1 MIVNKIS
8 VNKILFDSGNLF
20 SLAIEMTLTSQFTL
34 LTEIDPDPVELVN
47 ASSQVPLL
55 LLCEHAGHAIPKSLK
70 NLGLDKS
77 TLSSHR
83 AWDIGAE
90 TLARKLA
97 QRINAP
103 LILQRYSRLVID
115 PNRPPGSSESIPE
128 ISDRI
133 EISANKNLDFNE
145 REARR
150 QAIFEPMDQA
160 IQAAFDFTERKAAF
174 SIHSYTPVFD
184 GHEREWNAG
193 FLSRKSLSTAESLIN
208 SVAQMKPDLN
218 LAINQPYQ
226 IDDETDWF
234 IPQHAEKRLL
244 PHCLIEIR
252 NDQINHETGVSQ
264 WVKLLAKAIND
275 LMKGLL

>member
-1 MIVNKIS
+1 MIVKKIS

-20 SLAIEMTLTSQFTL
+20 SLASEMTYAAHSTL
-34 LTEIDPDPVELVN
+34 MTELDPDPVEVVN

-55 LLCEHAGHAIPKSLK
+55 LLCEHAGCAIPKSLK
-70 NLGLDKS
+70 NLGLDKA

-83 AWDIGAE
+83 GYDIGAE

-97 QRINAP
+97 QSINAP

-128 ISDRI
+128 ISDGI

-145 REARR
+145 KEARR
-150 QAIFEPMDQA
+150 RAIFDPMDQA
-160 IQAAFDFTERKAAF
+160 IKATFDSSERKAAF
-174 SIHSYTPVFD
+174 SIHSYTPVLA

-193 FLSRKSLSTAESLIN
+193 FLSRKSLSTAKSLIK
-208 SVAQMKPDLN
+208 SVAQMRPDLN
-218 LAINQPYQ
+218 LEINQPYQ

-234 IPQHAEKRLL
+234 IPQHAETRQL

-252 NDQINHETGVSQ
+252 NDQISDETGVSE
-264 WVKLLAKAIND
+264 WVKLLAEALND
-275 LMKGLL
+275 LMKGL